1 MEMKVTFPGGKR
13 VSASFKGFVVETDQ
27 PEAAGGGNTAP
38 SPFDLFLA
46 SIGTCAGY
54 YALSFCLERGIPH
67 EGVEL
72 LLRTERDRETGLI
85 GRIEIAI
92 RLPGGF
98 PEEYREAVIRAASA
112 CTVKK
117 HLTRPPEIFIY
128 AEKKV

>member
-13 VSASFKGFVVETDQ
+13 VCASFRDFLVETDQ

-38 SPFDLFLA
+38 SPFDLFLV

-54 YALSFCLERGIPH
+54 YVLSFCLERGIPH

-72 LLRTERDRETGLI
+72 LLRAERDRETGLI

-98 PEEYREAVIRAASA
+98 PEEYREAVVRAASA

-117 HLTRPPEIFIY
+117 HLMKPPEIFIY